1 MSDKQ
6 EKRLKYTES
15 GSNLSDRIQPLRHA
29 NVTSSQ
35 FTPLNSF
42 TMNLY
47 TETYTTYSSLLQYM
61 MIFSFM
67 RFN

>member
-47 TETYTTYSSLLQYM
+47 TETCTAIQLPTLVCYS
-61 MIFSFM
+61 I
-67 RFN
+67 